1 MFSPDVVLTIL
12 TVLSE
17 ASNVRL
23 AVRPLGVVPVMV
35 FGSCVAIV
43 FPETVTVTRVNRAES
58 SDFQYD
64 NFYAAQATEIVVNS
78 SSRLFETGD
87 FALEVAERAGRD
99 VSEAGA
105 IDFARSFKV
114 KQLAP
119 HLLRVRAV
127 DRDEATARAALEAAT
142 AELAE
147 RVAAMELA
155 EPREGETVEGQ
166 PAFQAVPGTIFSYER
181 TYSQGV
187 VLGAGFV
194 AGLLL
199 GLAVVVLEAAM
210 RSGRTP
216 AKTRS

>member
-1 MFSPDVVLTIL
+1 MQLVDTLSLLARRWWLVL
-12 TVLSE
+12 V
-17 ASNVRL
+17 
-23 AVRPLGVVPVMV
+23 LGVAVALIALVVQQLRPVNYI
-35 FGSCVAIV
+35 A
-43 FPETVTVTRVNRAES
+43 ETTVTVTRVNRAES
-58 SDFQYD
+58 PDFQYD

-87 FALEVAERAGRD
+87 FALEVAERVGRD

-147 RVAAMELA
+147 RVAAMEIA
-155 EPREGETVEGQ
+155 EPREGATAEGQ
-166 PAFQAVPGTIFSYER
+166 PAFEAVPGTTFSYER